1 MPIRAP
7 RGLAIRLLVATVTGC
22 LALASPAS
30 AKYLHLNDVKTAAQ
44 KYAQLQSDASTYS
57 TTTGSC
63 WHAGPHL
70 VQCSLTEDARYSGI
84 FENVLVL
91 ALRGDKLYG
100 HLLYVDEAGPN
111 FNRPRFIGRV

>member
-1 MPIRAP
+1 
-7 RGLAIRLLVATVTGC
+7 
-22 LALASPAS
+22 
-30 AKYLHLNDVKTAAQ
+30 
-44 KYAQLQSDASTYS
+44 
-57 TTTGSC
+57 
-63 WHAGPHL
+63 